1 MICLRLFCR
10 AAGRVV
16 LCVLLAASAQAA
28 PRPVVLELFTSNS
41 CSSCPPAYALLREF
55 DARSPVDDVRLILL
69 SQHVDYWNRLGWV
82 DRYSSAD
89 FTARQRSYAR
99 EVFGSGRVY
108 TPQLVVNG
116 RREMVAS
123 RRSEVHAAIAR
134 AAHDLRLNVTLTARA
149 SEGAGVNL
157 VADIAAQAQDA
168 PASVWFALIQ
178 DDVVSRVEA
187 GENGGRTLVENGV
200 VRQLRRVGRLSADA
214 VAKPQRFS
222 AQLSRPHG
230 ADMQDLSA
238 AVFVQRDDDRRII
251 GAAEVS
257 LDARTAA
264 R

>member
-10 AAGRVV
+10 AAGLAV
-16 LCVLLAASAQAA
+16 LCVLLAAPAQAA

-55 DARSPVDDVRLILL
+55 DARPPVDDVRLILL

-82 DRYSSAD
+82 DRYSSAV

-134 AAHDLRLNVTLTARA
+134 ASN
-149 SEGAGVNL
+149 GADVNL

-200 VRQLRRVGRLSADA
+200 VRQLHRAGRLSADA
-214 VAKPQRFS
+214 VVKPQRFS
-222 AQLSRPHG
+222 AHLSRPDG
-230 ADMQDLSA
+230 ADTQDLSA